1 MRACSSMNPW
11 VAAALLVIS
20 ALANAQGQPRP
31 EPPQI
36 TLALEDQF
44 ERKHDVGQY
53 RGNVLVLVYGDRE
66 AATANRALGE
76 KLHVHYHPAAK
87 GKPPGE
93 AARAPVT
100 PGLDSKEGERSPDVR
115 VVPVACIGKVPGP
128 VKHFIRG
135 AFRKDAPETAVLLD
149 FENKMKD
156 QFGLRAGEPNLVV
169 IDGAGRL
176 RMKMAG
182 ELDQDAYGRL
192 LQAID
197 YLRKEG
203 VMR

>member
-1 MRACSSMNPW
+1 MKALSSGNAW
-11 VAAALLVIS
+11 FALALLFIPV
-20 ALANAQGQPRP
+20 LANAQGQARP
-31 EPPQI
+31 EPPQV

-44 ERKHDVGQY
+44 ERKHDIGQF
-53 RGNVLVLVYGDRE
+53 RGNVLVLVFGDRE

-76 KLHVHYHPAAK
+76 KLHVYYHPMAK

-93 AARAPVT
+93 AARAPVI
-100 PGLDSKEGERSPDVR
+100 PVPNLREGERSPDVR
-115 VVPVACIGKVPGP
+115 VVPVACVGKVPGP

-135 AFRKDAPETAVLLD
+135 AFKKDAPETAVLLD

-176 RMKMAG
+176 RLKMAG